1 MHDGDPEG
9 GAQSDG
15 DAASRRRLLPGLLG
29 WFGRH
34 RRLLI
39 VVLGLMLFFYVVG
52 RFASPVTTSGMCL
65 VYG

>member
-1 MHDGDPEG
+1 MAIPRVAPDPTVTRHRG
-9 GAQSDG
+9 VAC
-15 DAASRRRLLPGLLG
+15 GLLG
-29 WFGRH
+29 WLGRH
-34 RRLLI
+34 RRLLL